1 MKNLILSL
9 VILFMSSNLFAQ
21 SSDLKIQK
29 IVTTTELTQFV
40 LLDNVISQ
48 TSRNLGDPV
57 ITESPAKVVRVTGE
71 KATIYD
77 SNFNRTVVDTIAST
91 DPEDQRPLVYLSEKG
106 EYLVFDG
113 EVSSQSVT
121 VGPPAGQFDEI
132 ENLAKDLA
140 AIVAD
145 PQHASK
151 YLSELEAVSFDGDL
165 QSVKIRI
172 GQARQNASRGG
183 VGGQWYKFF
192 QPLDIETSKATTVE
206 DYELMWRA
214 VIRGLKS
221 YMSTNSYL
229 PSSSSLPAQSESPI
243 IYLNQQSILP

>member
-1 MKNLILSL
+1 MRNLILPL

-21 SSDLKIQK
+21 ETVQIRK
-29 IVTTTELTQFV
+29 
-40 LLDNVISQ
+40 
-48 TSRNLGDPV
+48 V
-57 ITESPAKVVRVTGE
+57 ITLSQKVETFIGEIKLTSLEPEIVSVEETIENSSVFKYKDFDSVWVIRDSQKSQLKAISPGVFPAIPGDILIFETEPIFEHVKIE
-71 KATIYD
+71 
-77 SNFNRTVVDTIAST
+77 
-91 DPEDQRPLVYLSEKG
+91 PLV
-106 EYLVFDG
+106 D
-113 EVSSQSVT
+113 
-121 VGPPAGQFDEI
+121 QFDEI

-145 PQHASK
+145 PEHASK

-183 VGGQWYKFF
+183 VGGRWYKFF

-229 PSSSSLPAQSESPI
+229 PSSSSLPMQSESPI